1 MNFVV
6 LRSSLDILKRKF
18 IDVSIMID
26 VEQDFSLLSVQFYD
40 SVYLYFLVIDQE
52 NKLFMDK
59 VGERVRYNKE
69 IFISL
74 GDVIFVGEIFF

>member
-1 MNFVV
+1 
-6 LRSSLDILKRKF
+6 
-18 IDVSIMID
+18 MID

-52 NKLFMDK
+52 NKLFMEK
-59 VGERVRYNKE
+59 VGERVRNDQE